1 MEGKTGNDLMLRVA
15 ESKQRDVGRGK
26 VRIDADTMKKIGVS
40 VGDIIEIEGKRKT
53 AAIVWPAYTE
63 DQGMDII
70 RMDGLIRKNAS
81 VGIGE
86 KVSVRKAEAKVATM
100 VKLAPLSFTIT
111 VDSGFVSFVKRRMAD
126 TPLVEGDNV
135 LIPVLGQAIP
145 FSVVSTKPN
154 GIVMTTEETNLT
166 ILEKPAEAA
175 KVPRVTYEDI
185 GGLTEPIRKVREMVE
200 LPLKHPEIFKRL
212 GIDPPKGVLLYGPPG
227 CGKTLLAKV
236 VANETEAYFIAIN
249 GPEIMSKFYGESEQK
264 LREFFDEAKQHAPAI
279 IFIDELDAIAPK
291 REEVTGEVEKRV
303 VAQLLALMDG
313 LEARGDVIV
322 IGATNRPN
330 ALDPALRRPGRF
342 DREIEIGV
350 PAVSERYEILQVHTR
365 NMPLAKVEEGKEE
378 KSVDAKVEEGEVKH
392 VDLKQIASMA
402 HGFVGADLAALCR
415 ESAMKALRRYL
426 PEIDLQQDKIPP
438 EIVDRLEIN
447 MKDFEAAFKEI
458 TPTELREV
466 YVEVPTVRW
475 EEIGGLDEVKQDL
488 KEAVEWPL
496 KYPERFKRL
505 GIKPPKGILLYGPP
519 GCGKTLLAKAVAT
532 ESEANFITIKGPEI
546 FSKWVG
552 ESEKAIR
559 EVFRRARTA
568 APAIIF
574 FDEIDSIAPMRGAGM
589 GDSMVTERVISQM
602 LTEMDGLM
610 GLENVVIVGATNRPD
625 IIDRALLRPGRFDR
639 LVYTPEP
646 DNATRLQ
653 ILKIHTKGM
662 PLKDLD
668 FEKLTN
674 MTRGYAG
681 SDIEA
686 VCREAGLMALRE
698 DPDVK
703 ELTMYHFLRALQK
716 VRPSIT
722 DDMEKYYRAWEEK
735 SRQALRGKQPL
746 INFV

>member
-1 MEGKTGNDLMLRVA
+1 MEGKGTNDLVLRVA

-26 VRIDADTMKKIGVS
+26 VRIDADAMKTIGVS

-86 KVSVRKAEAKVATM
+86 RLTIRKAEAKVATL

-111 VDSGFVSFVKRRMAD
+111 VDSGFVSFVKRRLAD

-145 FSVVSTKPN
+145 FSVVSTKPAD
-154 GIVMTTEETNLT
+154 IVMVTEESSLT

-185 GGLTEPIRKVREMVE
+185 GGLEEPIRKVREMVE
-200 LPLKHPEIFKRL
+200 LPLKHPELFKRL

-249 GPEIMSKFYGESEQK
+249 GPEVMSKFYGESEQK
-264 LREFFDEAKQHAPAI
+264 LREFFDEGKQH
-279 IFIDELDAIAPK
+279 LDAIAPK

-322 IGATNRPN
+322 IGATNRQN

-350 PAVSERYEILQVHTR
+350 PSATERYEIFQVHTR
-365 NMPLAKVEEGKEE
+365 NMPLSK
-378 KSVDAKVEEGEVKH
+378 D
-392 VDLKQIASMA
+392 VDLKRIANLT
-402 HGFVGADLAALCR
+402 HGFMGADIAALCR

-426 PEIDLQQDKIPP
+426 PEIDVQKEKIPP
-438 EIVDRLEIN
+438 EIVEKIEIT
-447 MKDFEAAFKEI
+447 MVDFEAAFKEI

-475 EEIGGLDEVKQDL
+475 EDIGGLEEIKQEL
-488 KEAVEWPL
+488 REAIEWPL
-496 KYPERFKRL
+496 KYPERFKRI
-505 GIKPPKGILLYGPP
+505 GIKPPKGILLFGPP
-519 GCGKTLLAKAVAT
+519 GCGKTLLAKAIAN
-532 ESEANFITIKGPEI
+532 ESESNFITIKGAEI

-574 FDEIDSIAPMRGAGM
+574 FDEIDSIAPVRSAGG
-589 GDSMVTERVISQM
+589 GDSLVTERVISQM
-602 LTEMDGLM
+602 LTELDGLV

-625 IIDRALLRPGRFDR
+625 IIDSALLRPGRFDR
-639 LVYTPEP
+639 LLYVPEP
-646 DNATRLQ
+646 DNETRLQ
-653 ILKIHTKGM
+653 IFKINTKGM
-662 PLKDLD
+662 PLKNVD
-668 FEKLTN
+668 FEKLTT
-674 MTRGYAG
+674 MTRGFAG

-686 VCREAGLMALRE
+686 ICREAGLIALRN
-698 DPDVK
+698 DPNAK
-703 ELTMYHFLRALQK
+703 EVTMHNFEKAMRK
-716 VRPSIT
+716 IRPSIT
-722 DDMEKYYRAWEEK
+722 EGMEKYYKTWEER
-735 SRQALRGKQPL
+735 SRQTLSGKQPL
-746 INFV
+746 MNFA